1 MKNLATLD
9 YWIDAQGKLDVSLK
23 ENNIIENWIN
33 NYLINTEIKTSIE
46 IGCYPGKFLTILGKK
61 GIEVNGID
69 FIPDVV
75 KLERIFKE
83 IGYNVGEFINADF
96 TKFKTTKTYDCVMSF
111 GFIEH
116 FINWEEIMIMHL
128 DLVSEN
134 GYIIIE
140 VPNFRGIFQKLPRF
154 IFDFKNYRRHNI
166 DSMNIEKW
174 NVILK
179 NNGFEI
185 ISSTY
190 FGGYTLWFENQTRN
204 QTLIKIRNV
213 FISILKKIKKKIHP
227 NSQEHESF
235 SCVMGII
242 AKKIPVKQ

>member
-1 MKNLATLD
+1 MKNLTTLD
-9 YWIDAQGKLDVSLK
+9 YWTKAQGKLDITLN
-23 ENNIIENWIN
+23 ENNIIEKWIN
-33 NYLINTEIKTSIE
+33 DNLIDENIKTSIE
-46 IGCYPGKFLTILGKK
+46 IGCYPGKFLTILGKR

-69 FIPDVV
+69 YINSVV
-75 KLERIFKE
+75 NLRDIFKE
-83 IGYNVGEFINADF
+83 KGYNVGEFINSDF
-96 TKFKTTKTYDCVMSF
+96 TKFKSPKTYDCVMSF

-116 FINWEEIMIMHL
+116 FLNWEEIMIKHL

-154 IFDFKNYRRHNI
+154 IFDYKNYKRHNI
-166 DSMNIEKW
+166 DSMDIEKW

-190 FGGYTLWFENQTRN
+190 FGGYALWFENQIRN
-204 QTLIKIRNV
+204 QTVIKIRNI
-213 FISILKKIKKKIHP
+213 FINILKKTKKKVHP
-227 NSQEHESF
+227 NSQEHANF

-242 AKKIPVKQ
+242 AKRISVK